1 MKIIIMIFFKKR
13 NIQQRKEPLE
23 IKRRITEVCNSMTF
37 ENKIEKVSQ
46 RIQYKTENRREQK
59 T

>member
-1 MKIIIMIFFKKR
+1 MIFFKKR

-23 IKRRITEVCNSMTF
+23 IKHRITEVCNSMTF